1 MHEFSLAQNIIE
13 IVEETARKNKV
24 GQVSGIELEIGTLSG
39 VEIPA
44 LDMALESLREGSVIA
59 RAKITKI
66 IIQAEAEC
74 NQCGHRYM
82 PDDYLA
88 PCPKCAAWGARIISG
103 KELRV
108 KSITAE

>member
-13 IVEETARKNKV
+13 IVEEAIEKNDAGKV
-24 GQVSGIELEIGTLSG
+24 SSIELEIGTLSG

-44 LDMALESLREGSVIA
+44 LDMALESLQPGSVIDGA
-59 RAKITKI
+59 EIVKQ
-66 IIQAEAEC
+66 IIQGKA
-74 NQCGHRYM
+74 QCLNCQHEYN
-82 PDDYLA
+82 PDDYFTV
-88 PCPKCAAWGARIISG
+88 CPECGSLRAEIIKG